1 MATVFRFDSGQFE
14 LPDVVPL
21 AVQPNPRQRFL
32 TGMEDARPSSH
43 DRRQPSEVTPLDE
56 RLQPCGA
63 AFIGEAEW
71 RSSDM
76 LTLWHARPVRAPYL
90 AVDLPL
96 NGSDRQRVIL
106 RVTHCESFGLD
117 YAIRGDVMGS

>member
-1 MATVFRFDSGQFE
+1 MATVIRFDAAQFE
-14 LPDVVPL
+14 FPDVAPL
-21 AVQPNPRQRFL
+21 RAQPHPLQQFL
-32 TGMEDARPSSH
+32 TGMEDTRPAPHGARQRS
-43 DRRQPSEVTPLDE
+43 QVTPLDE

-63 AFIGEAEW
+63 VFSGEVEW

-96 NGSDRQRVIL
+96 NGSDRQRLIL
-106 RVTHCESFGLD
+106 RVTQCESFGLD
-117 YAIRGDVMGS
+117 YAVRGDVMGS